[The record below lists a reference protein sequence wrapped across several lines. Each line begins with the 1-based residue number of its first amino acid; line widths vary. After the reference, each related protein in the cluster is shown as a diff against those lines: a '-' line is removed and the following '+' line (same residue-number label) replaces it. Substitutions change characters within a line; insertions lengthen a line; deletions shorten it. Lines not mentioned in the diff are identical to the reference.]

1 MGPPGYSVKAD
12 ELLAGLVL
20 INSVVPDKLGVQ
32 VVTTYTIDFTTE
44 HQLWMGSDVKIEFP
58 PSIILP
64 ATGTTVNI

>member
-32 VVTTYTIDFTTE
+32 IVTTYTIDFTTE
-44 HQLWMGSDVKIEFP
+44 H
-58 PSIILP
+58 
-64 ATGTTVNI
+64 